1 MDDVERVA
9 RALCRQCALQYMA
22 ADGVDAY
29 IDQYWRD
36 HIDEARAAMAET
48 RRIDAEALLASYE
61 AGTKLRLHEVADW
74 FERRAN
80 AP

>member
-36 HIDEARAAMAET
+36 HIDEAHAAMAET
-48 RRIDAEALLASYE
+48 RRIDAEALRERGDCWSTDDE
-61 AGTKLRLHEVADW
+61 IADW
-74 FERRAN
+74 LEQRAN
-80 AP
+80 APQQ